1 MNIEPTKSATEGD
14 LNACLNTIDSPEP
27 LQVPKNSPKNQ
38 QQPHHHQRN
47 GKESKKKTNSIL
59 SGLGLVEPKQ
69 PTSDAQKMNA
79 DKLLLG
85 LIKPN
90 STKEKSPNANNN
102 NVDLLDMLNK
112 KSAPISTKSK
122 SSHNI
127 LAGLFN
133 DQHKQTA
140 SARPAAS
147 APRHY
152 PSIFTAQELEMS
164 QLNQA
169 SNKQNQHKR
178 STQNEKSIGDLEST
192 LRNDLSS
199 LDLNNNTSAYKQLV
213 KNLNNHPLS
222 VQNNKNSSVED
233 VIIKFQQ
240 KRLLQQ
246 QQQQQQAQLTSS
258 MSLNNISESSTILKQ
273 LLNIDNKIDEQP
285 STSEKKSK
293 PKKHHQHKQ
302 KHTKTSKS
310 HHDIAKSNENKSL
323 QQKFPSVN
331 PHEKPFQAFFAE
343 QNVAPA
349 QKADPLENL
358 LNKMKHQEQQR
369 PIPAKHEVD
378 MRKKKSYSTSTE
390 YDNFN
395 TLLNKIMPSLAGQE
409 QPQSRQ
415 ALPKNQHQY
424 QNNKSES
431 SNDILKWFNGAPS
444 KTVQKSATFTP
455 AMLLTEVDIMRK

>member
-1 MNIEPTKSATEGD
+1 MNSEPTKSATEGD

-38 QQPHHHQRN
+38 QQPHHHHQRN
-47 GKESKKKTNSIL
+47 GKDSKKKPNSIL

-90 STKEKSPNANNN
+90 STKVKSPNANN

-112 KSAPISTKSK
+112 KSAPITTKSK

-164 QLNQA
+164 QLNQT
-169 SNKQNQHKR
+169 SSKQNQPKK
-178 STQNEKSIGDLEST
+178 SPQNEKSLGELEST

-222 VQNNKNSSVED
+222 VQNNKNSNVED

-246 QQQQQQAQLTSS
+246 QQAQLTSS
-258 MSLNNISESSTILKQ
+258 MSLTNISESSNILKQ
-273 LLNIDNKIDEQP
+273 LLNIDSKIDEEP
-285 STSEKKSK
+285 TTSEKKPKSK
-293 PKKHHQHKQ
+293 RQHQHK
-302 KHTKTSKS
+302 KHPKTSKS
-310 HHDIAKSNENKSL
+310 HHDIAKSTAENKSL
-323 QQKFPSVN
+323 QQRKFPAVN

-343 QNVAPA
+343 QSAPV
-349 QKADPLENL
+349 QKADPFENL

-369 PIPAKHEVD
+369 PVPAKHEVD
-378 MRKKKSYSTSTE
+378 LKKKKSYSTSTE
-390 YDNFN
+390 YEHFN

-409 QPQSRQ
+409 QPQNRQ
-415 ALPKNQHQY
+415 ALPKSQHQY
-424 QNNKSES
+424 QNKSES

-444 KTVQKSATFTP
+444 KTVQKSATLTP